1 MYLKKTSC
9 ILLALA
15 SAAFT
20 ITGCDK
26 KETAAPVAETVTNAA
41 SSTLS
46 NLKDAASSATD
57 KAKAVAADAKD
68 KAKEVVADVKDG
80 AAKAADAVSTQFDDT
95 VASAKKFIADKNYQS
110 ALDELKKLSDLKLS
124 DSQKTT
130 LENLKNELQAS
141 ITGGTTNAVNA
152 VKGLFGK

>member
-1 MYLKKTSC
+1 MKSN
-9 ILLALA
+9 IVLLALA

-20 ITGCDK
+20 ITGCSK
-26 KETAAPVAETVTNAA
+26 SESTAPSVEAATNAA

-46 NLKDAASSATD
+46 NIKDAAGQATE
-57 KAKAVAADAKD
+57 KAKEVAGEAKE
-68 KAKEVVADVKDG
+68 KAKEVVADVKEG

-95 VASAKKFIADKNYQS
+95 VASAKKFIADKNYQG

-130 LENLKNELQAS
+130 LENLTKELQAS
-141 ITGGTTNAVNA
+141 IAGGTTNAVNA